1 MRRWASDGEYPPA
14 KRQLLWG
21 TGVVVVVFAA
31 VGLFALWV
39 WFSSPHGIYRVGGTP
54 TAAQSD
60 LQNALTGAET
70 YQDSD
75 GTFTGL
81 MTGSNGVSS
90 IQEIGTGLTWTT
102 GASKAPHIISAHVGG
117 NGSYVVLVALA
128 DTLSPQCY
136 GILYLPT
143 RQHSPVFARS
153 GAGTYF
159 FVGHSG
165 MTCDAATVRPAAMA
179 VDGFPSS

>member
-1 MRRWASDGEYPPA
+1 MRRAADGEYPPA
-14 KRQLLWG
+14 RRQLLWG

-31 VGLFALWV
+31 IGLFALWV
-39 WFSSPHGIYRVGGTP
+39 WFSSPHGIYRVGGGSM
-54 TAAQSD
+54 AARSN
-60 LQNALTGAET
+60 LQNALTGAKI

-117 NGSYVVLVALA
+117 NGSYVVLVPLA

-136 GILYLPT
+136 GILYIPT
-143 RQHSPVFARS
+143 PQQSPVFERS
-153 GAGTYF
+153 APGTYF

-165 MTCDAATVRPAAMA
+165 MTCDATTVRPA
-179 VDGFPSS
+179 VITSQGFPPTA